1 MSLDPPAP
9 QPAPGP
15 AAGTLASPPASGAP
29 GAPPGASAADA
40 GPPPAGTPVSPRV
53 RDSWRRTRGV
63 FGVLAIMVVLAAVTV
78 LIASPRPGG
87 RLDSEATTPVGA
99 HALAQ
104 LLRDQGVEV
113 RPAGT
118 VEKAREL
125 ATPDSL
131 LLVGRTEFL
140 ADSTL
145 MAELAEVPGDRLLI
159 EPVTQALQALAPGVS
174 AGALTDVESRE
185 PGCDLPAALRAG
197 TAMTG
202 GVSYN
207 GPAGSRS
214 CYGGSVIAFHAAGRQ
229 ITVVGSGDFMT
240 NERLAGDGNA
250 ALAMNLAGARPAV
263 VWLVPGLPQ
272 TSGARR
278 EGEATL
284 TDLIPPGVNWAFL
297 QLFIAVALVAV
308 WRARRLG
315 PVVAE
320 RLPVVV
326 RAAETV
332 EGRGRLYRSRRA
344 RDRAAAAL
352 RAATLDRI
360 IPRLGLTGDAT
371 PAGVVAAVA
380 MRTPLDSHQ
389 AGALLYGAA
398 PDDDAGLVA
407 LARHL
412 DILERQVRDS

>member
-1 MSLDPPAP
+1 MSLDPSAS
-9 QPAPGP
+9 QPGPGP
-15 AAGTLASPPASGAP
+15 AADTLASPPASGVPA
-29 GAPPGASAADA
+29 ASAAEA
-40 GPPPAGTPVSPRV
+40 GPAPASAPTSPRV
-53 RDSWRRTRGV
+53 RDSWRRARGV
-63 FGVLAIMVVLAAVTV
+63 FGVLGIMVALAAVTV

-87 RLDSEATTPVGA
+87 RLDPEATTPVGA

-104 LLRDQGVEV
+104 LLRDQGVEI
-113 RPAGT
+113 RPART
-118 VEKAREL
+118 VEEAGEL

-140 ADSTL
+140 ADGLL
-145 MAELAEVPGDRLLI
+145 MAELAEVPGDRLLV

-197 TAMTG
+197 TAVTG

-214 CYGGSVIAFHAAGRQ
+214 CYGGSVIVFNAAGRQ
-229 ITVVGSGDFMT
+229 ITVVGSSDFMT
-240 NERLAGDGNA
+240 NERLAADGNA

-263 VWLVPGLPQ
+263 VWLVPTLPQ
-272 TSGARR
+272 TGGAQ
-278 EGEATL
+278 EQGEATL
-284 TDLIPPGVNWAFL
+284 TDLIPSGVGWAAL
-297 QLFIAVALVAV
+297 QLFIAVVLVAV

-315 PVVAE
+315 PVVPE

-352 RAATLDRI
+352 RAAALDRI